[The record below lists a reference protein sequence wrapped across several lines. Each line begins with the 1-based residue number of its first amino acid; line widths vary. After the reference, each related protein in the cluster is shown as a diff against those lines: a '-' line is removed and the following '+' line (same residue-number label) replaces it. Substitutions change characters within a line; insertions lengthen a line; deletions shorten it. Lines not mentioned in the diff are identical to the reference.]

1 MEPQLINA
9 ILTVADRIET
19 LTSVVVSLVFVVG
32 GVFFAVLAR
41 SSK

>member
-32 GVFFAVLAR
+32 GVSFAVLAR
-41 SSK
+41 SLK